1 VVPGV
6 NNTPLPTG
14 DEKTR
19 AVRTMFD
26 AIAGRYEMVN
36 RLMTLGLDSR
46 WRRRAVSDLRLPSN
60 SLVLD
65 VAAGTGDFTRELERQ
80 SQRAVATDLS
90 YGMLHAGR
98 AMQRRVQADAS
109 AMPFRTA
116 GFDGLTCGYALRNFT
131 DLAATFDEM
140 ARVVRPGGRLSL
152 LEVAEPEKGLLRAGF
167 RIWFRHVVPFIGS
180 LVSDRA
186 AYHYLPRST
195 AYLPRSEQIV
205 AMLNDSGFSAVNHRR
220 VMGGLSQQFIATRSV

>member
-1 VVPGV
+1 MVRVV
-6 NNTPLPTG
+6 NDTPLPTG
-14 DEKTR
+14 EEKTR
-19 AVRTMFD
+19 AVRSMFD

-36 RLMTLGLDSR
+36 KMMTLGLDSR
-46 WRRRAVSDLRLPSN
+46 WRRRAVSDLRLPTN

-98 AMQRRVQADAS
+98 QMKRRVQADAS
-109 AMPFRTA
+109 AMPFLTA

-131 DLAATFDEM
+131 DLGATFDEM

-152 LEVAEPEKGLLRAGF
+152 LEVAEPEQGLLRTGF

-195 AYLPRSEQIV
+195 AYLPSADVIV
-205 AMLNDSGFSAVNHRR
+205 SMLNASGFSAVNHRR
-220 VMGGLSQQFIATRSV
+220 VMGGLSQQFIATRSA

>member
-1 VVPGV
+1 MT
-6 NNTPLPTG
+6 NTPLPTG
-14 DEKTR
+14 EEKTR
-19 AVRTMFD
+19 QVRAMFD

-36 RLMTLGLDSR
+36 KLMTLGLDAR
-46 WRRRAVSDLRLPSN
+46 WRRRAVADLRLPEH

-80 SQRAVATDLS
+80 AQRAIATDLS

-98 AMQRRVQADAS
+98 QLPRRVQADAS
-109 AMPFRTA
+109 SMPFATG

-140 ARVVRPGGRLSL
+140 ARVLRPGGRLSL
-152 LEVAEPEKGLLRAGF
+152 LEVAEPEKGPLRTGF
-167 RIWFRHVVPFIGS
+167 RIWFRRVVPFIGS

-195 AYLPRSEQIV
+195 AYLPSSEEIV
-205 AMLNDSGFSAVNHRR
+205 AMLNASGFSAVNHRR
-220 VMGGLSQQFIATRSV
+220 VMGGLSQQFIATRSL

>member
-1 VVPGV
+1 MIEA
-6 NNTPLPTG
+6 PLPIG
-14 DEKTR
+14 EEKTR
-19 AVRTMFD
+19 AVRSMFD

-36 RLMTLGLDSR
+36 KLMTLGLDGR
-46 WRRRAVSDLRLPSN
+46 WRRRAVRDLRLPPRSV
-60 SLVLD
+60 VLD
-65 VAAGTGDFTRELERQ
+65 VAAGTGDFTRELTRQ
-80 SQRAVATDLS
+80 NQRPVATDLS

-98 AMQRRVQADAS
+98 HLERRVQADAS
-109 AMPFRTA
+109 AMPFVTA
-116 GFDGLTCGYALRNFT
+116 AFDGVTCGYALRNFT
-131 DLAATFDEM
+131 DLGATFDEM

-195 AYLPRSEQIV
+195 AYLPPTDEII
-205 AMLNDSGFSAVNHRR
+205 AMLNASGFRAVNHRR
-220 VMGGLSQQFIATRSV
+220 VMGGLSQQFIATRGI